1 MTNHPPTVLAVNPGS
16 RYLGLAL
23 FRGQELIDWGI
34 RVIKKRNLE
43 DKLALVKRVV
53 SAMISQHEV
62 TIMAIKQL
70 HPSRTSVNLDRLAAA
85 IAALASSQGLR
96 IYQYPLEQV
105 ETAICGTQKVSK
117 GKLAKTISETYSFLS
132 QDLEKEMA
140 SRNPYHTRMFEA
152 VALGLTCLR
161 HLGLAKS

>member
-43 DKLALVKRVV
+43 DKLELAKSVV
-53 SAMISQHEV
+53 SAMITQHEV
-62 TIMAIKQL
+62 KIMAIKQL
-70 HPSRTSVNLDRLAAA
+70 HPCRTSVNLDRLAVA
-85 IAALASSQGLR
+85 ITALASSKGLR

-105 ETAICGTQKVSK
+105 ETAICGSEKVSK
-117 GKLAKTISETYSFLS
+117 GKLAKQICETYSFLA

-161 HLGLAKS
+161 ELRSTKS